1 MRISD
6 WSSDVCSSDLPRL
19 VGAMMALVD
28 VIAVVAAVATG
39 LWARWQFAELFE
51 NEPRIAFE
59 LLAAAGLAVVAVN
72 GSLGLSPGYGLSAP
86 ARFRRRLLGVVP
98 GFAVVAAWDSPLP
111 HGLWS
116 RAVTG
121 GATGCP

>member
-1 MRISD
+1 MLDASFLTGQPPDAHARLLS
-6 WSSDVCSSDLPRL
+6 PRL

-51 NEPRIAFE
+51 NEPRIDFE

-72 GSLGLSPGYGLSAP
+72 GSLGLYPGYGLGRSEE
-86 ARFRRRLLGVVP
+86 RRVGKAWVSP
-98 GFAVVAAWDSPLP
+98 GK
-111 HGLWS
+111 
-116 RAVTG
+116 
-121 GATGCP
+121 